1 MLPLPFPGLDRCNA
15 YLLADD
21 EGSILVDCGIWDPSA
36 DDGGF
41 SELEAAVTAT
51 GHSLPDVATLIVTHP
66 HTDHYGMAGKV
77 AEVTGCEVWM
87 HAAAHAELEMFGE
100 PKVMATEL
108 RAMLSKHGVASDE
121 ITELVAFEDWRPFV
135 HSLIEASKWV
145 NEGDGVE
152 AGGRSWT
159 FVHTPGHDRASICL
173 WSAADRILI
182 SGDTLLGSITPH
194 IDFRRGDE
202 NPLAE
207 FLASLKR
214 IEQLDPVLVLPGH
227 GRPFEDGAQRARITA
242 QHHERRLGAIV
253 QVVRREPH
261 TANEITDEIFSRT
274 LLNFERR
281 LALGEALAHLAYLRR
296 SGEIERF
303 ESSDGTFLYRKA
315 SRRSRDDGSES

>member
-15 YLLADD
+15 YLLADA
-21 EGSILVDCGIWDPSA
+21 EGSVLVDCGIWDPNA
-36 DDGGF
+36 ADGGF
-41 SELEAAVTAT
+41 SELDAAVTAT
-51 GHSLPDVATLIVTHP
+51 GHALADIATLIVTHP
-66 HTDHYGMAGKV
+66 HTDHYGLSGKV
-77 AEVTGCEVWM
+77 VEVTGCELWM
-87 HAAAHAELEMFGE
+87 HTAARAELKMYLDPE
-100 PKVMATEL
+100 VLATEL
-108 RAMLSKHGVASDE
+108 RTMLNKHGVGSDE
-121 ITELVAFEDWRPFV
+121 ISELVAFEDWRPFV
-135 HSLIEASKWV
+135 HSLVEATRWV
-145 NEGDGVE
+145 GDGDAVE
-152 AGGRSWT
+152 AGGRSWS
-159 FVHTPGHDRASICL
+159 FVHTPGHDGASICL
-173 WSAADRILI
+173 WSAIDRILI
-182 SGDTLLGSITPH
+182 SGDTLLGAITPH

-315 SRRSRDDGSES
+315 SRRSGDGA